1 MNEFI
6 EKYAMAI
13 LGFIGIIIWALLIL
27 VLKSKGII

>member
-13 LGFIGIIIWALLIL
+13 LGFIGIILWTLFIIF
-27 VLKSKGII
+27 VL